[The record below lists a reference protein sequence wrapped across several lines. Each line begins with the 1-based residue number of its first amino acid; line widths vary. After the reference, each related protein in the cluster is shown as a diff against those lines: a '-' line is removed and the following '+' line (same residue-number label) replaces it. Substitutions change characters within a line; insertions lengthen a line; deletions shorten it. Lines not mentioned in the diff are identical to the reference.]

1 MKEYLT
7 IKEYATLYGLS
18 EQAVYKQVRSGKLT
32 VVERQES
39 GKRKKYIFHER
50 AAESETVSD
59 SDTAPRIPAQDD
71 DAAVRLPDHPDHRH
85 TRQNERS
92 SPPPEIEVL
101 EKAIEALTAQL
112 KEKDK
117 QIETLTTLLYREQ
130 ELQAHSHKLLDVSAE
145 EKPPESPVYEEYEET
160 KSKPKEEP
168 KHGFLYW
175 LFH

>member
-7 IKEYATLYGLS
+7 IKEYAALYGLS

-32 VVERQES
+32 VTERQED
-39 GKRKKYIFHER
+39 GKRKKYILHEC
-50 AAESETVSD
+50 AAENEAVSG

-71 DAAVRLPDHPDHRH
+71 DAAGRPSDHPGHGQA
-85 TRQNERS
+85 RQ
-92 SPPPEIEVL
+92 SPSPSPEIEVL
-101 EKAIEALTAQL
+101 EKAIAALTAQL

-145 EKPPESPVYEEYEET
+145 EKPPKVTVYEENEET
-160 KSKPKEEP
+160 EAKPKEEP
-168 KHGFLYW
+168 KHGFFYW

>member
-1 MKEYLT
+1 MPT
-7 IKEYATLYGLS
+7 AATAAPGRRRA
-18 EQAVYKQVRSGKLT
+18 EVRPDPCRRAGSRLG
-32 VVERQES
+32 RQ
-39 GKRKKYIFHER
+39 
-50 AAESETVSD
+50 D
-59 SDTAPRIPAQDD
+59 PAQGD

-101 EKAIEALTAQL
+101 EKAIAALTAQL

-130 ELQAHSHKLLDVSAE
+130 ELQAHSHKLLGDSAE
-145 EKPPESPVYEEYEET
+145 EKPPEVTVYEENKET
-160 KSKPKEEP
+160 EAKPKEEP
-168 KHGFLYW
+168 KHGFFYW